1 MENEE
6 DRKPKKT
13 EKTPSHARWVIR
25 VFLIAVA
32 LSAAMSLCSGA
43 LLEDAGYV
51 VATLIL
57 LLFIALGI
65 MFDIIGVA
73 VTAANPKPFNSMAA
87 HRVKGAKEALYL
99 IRNAEKVASFCND
112 VVGAICGIVMIFSV
126 DFIDHILKI
135 DDPVGAS
142 SVHGVCGC
150 LGTILTGLFATEE
163 GLLYGGGYN
172 FLLAQLFGT
181 TVVGCWAAGMGYL
194 IFKGLDKI
202 HGLRV
207 PNRIEEEGLDIYE
220 HGESAYN

>member
-6 DRKPKKT
+6 DRKQKKT

-43 LLEDAGYV
+43 VLEDAGYV

-65 MFDIIGVA
+65 LFDIIGVA

-112 VVGAICGIVMIFSV
+112 VVGDICGIVSGSTAAVIVTQLQRDLSTHSV
-126 DFIDHILKI
+126 LLSIGITALISGITIGGK
-135 DDPVGAS
+135 A
-142 SVHGVCGC
+142 
-150 LGTILTGLFATEE
+150 LGKTVAINDCTNVVYRVARVMHTLHLF
-163 GLLYGGGYN
+163 
-172 FLLAQLFGT
+172 
-181 TVVGCWAAGMGYL
+181 
-194 IFKGLDKI
+194 
-202 HGLRV
+202 R
-207 PNRIEEEGLDIYE
+207 
-220 HGESAYN
+220 

>member
-1 MENEE
+1 MEKKALENEE
-6 DRKPKKT
+6 DRKQKKT

-65 MFDIIGVA
+65 LFDIIGVA

-112 VVGAICGIVMIFSV
+112 VVGDICGIVSGSTAAVIVTQLQRDLSTHSV
-126 DFIDHILKI
+126 LLSIGITALISGITIGGK
-135 DDPVGAS
+135 A
-142 SVHGVCGC
+142 
-150 LGTILTGLFATEE
+150 LGKTVAINDCTNVVYRVARVMHTLHLF
-163 GLLYGGGYN
+163 
-172 FLLAQLFGT
+172 
-181 TVVGCWAAGMGYL
+181 
-194 IFKGLDKI
+194 
-202 HGLRV
+202 R
-207 PNRIEEEGLDIYE
+207 
-220 HGESAYN
+220 

>member
-6 DRKPKKT
+6 DRKQKKT

-112 VVGAICGIVMIFSV
+112 VVGDICGIVS
-126 DFIDHILKI
+126 
-135 DDPVGAS
+135 
-142 SVHGVCGC
+142 
-150 LGTILTGLFATEE
+150 
-163 GLLYGGGYN
+163 
-172 FLLAQLFGT
+172 GT
-181 TVVGCWAAGMGYL
+181 TTAVIVVRLQTAFALPESVLLSVAVTALVSGLTIGGKALGKTFAIRKSTQVVFLAGRFL
-194 IFKGLDKI
+194 HLF
-202 HGLRV
+202 HR
-207 PNRIEEEGLDIYE
+207 
-220 HGESAYN
+220 

>member
-6 DRKPKKT
+6 DRKQKKT

-32 LSAAMSLCSGA
+32 LSASMSLCSGA
-43 LLEDAGYV
+43 VLEDAGYV
-51 VATLIL
+51 TATLIL

-112 VVGAICGIVMIFSV
+112 VVGDICGIVSGSTAAVIVTQLQRDLSTHSV
-126 DFIDHILKI
+126 LLSIGITALISGITIGGK
-135 DDPVGAS
+135 A
-142 SVHGVCGC
+142 
-150 LGTILTGLFATEE
+150 LGKTVAINDCTNVVYRVARVMHTLHLF
-163 GLLYGGGYN
+163 
-172 FLLAQLFGT
+172 
-181 TVVGCWAAGMGYL
+181 
-194 IFKGLDKI
+194 
-202 HGLRV
+202 R
-207 PNRIEEEGLDIYE
+207 
-220 HGESAYN
+220 

>member
-1 MENEE
+1 MEKKALENEE
-6 DRKPKKT
+6 DRKQKKT

-65 MFDIIGVA
+65 LFDIIGVA

-112 VVGAICGIVMIFSV
+112 VVGDICGIVSGSTATVIVVLLQNSFGWRSIVVSTMVFDTEVYSNT
-126 DFIDHILKI
+126 
-135 DDPVGAS
+135 GGQAS
-142 SVHGVCGC
+142 KASQIGQVAQ
-150 LGTILTGLFATEE
+150 FA
-163 GLLYGGGYN
+163 
-172 FLLAQLFGT
+172 
-181 TVVGCWAAGMGYL
+181 AAGKAIGKKVAMKKSKDVIYL
-194 IFKGLDKI
+194 TAKVLSVL
-202 HGLRV
+202 HLVR
-207 PNRIEEEGLDIYE
+207 
-220 HGESAYN
+220 